1 MTDYTSA
8 EFWKGAPEGA
18 TGYLPETGAWNAV
31 WVKQVG
37 DALFAW
43 MASGDTQWD
52 EDDDSEEVLEFLIP
66 RPAPQWSGEGLPP
79 VGIDIE
85 VMHGTYGWIGA
96 RVVGA
101 DGEAAIVRTNDGYA
115 GVFPHEFRPIRTPSQ
130 IAAEERESFARNLVT
145 EMGKDP
151 EAFPTSVNQAL
162 KIYDLGYRKGE
173 TK

>member
-96 RVVGA
+96 RVVFNSSGCC
-101 DGEAAIVRTNDGYA
+101 
-115 GVFPHEFRPIRTPSQ
+115 S
-130 IAAEERESFARNLVT
+130 
-145 EMGKDP
+145 
-151 EAFPTSVNQAL
+151 
-162 KIYDLGYRKGE
+162 
-173 TK
+173 